1 MLRVEETQQAVEF
14 SAALIAKFDDVKSR
28 YPQGKQKSALLP
40 ILHLTQAEFGWLS
53 SAAMD
58 KVAEY
63 LGILPIEVYEVATFY
78 TMYFL
83 RPQGKYVLEV
93 CRTGPCCLVGAEKI
107 MDHIEQRLG
116 VKEGEVTPDGLFS
129 WRGVECL
136 AACGFGPVL
145 QIGPE
150 YTFYENLTPESVDKL
165 IADLKSGRDN
175 QQSFQRVNPVATVDN
190 KASEQEYNNTILPP
204 TDPTQRSAEEI

>member
-1 MLRVEETQQAVEF
+1 MLRVEDTEQKPVEF
-14 SAALIAKFDDVKSR
+14 SAALVTKFDEIVSR
-28 YPQGKQKSALLP
+28 YPAGKQKSALLP
-40 ILHLTQAEFGWLS
+40 ILHLVQAEFGWTS
-53 SAAMD
+53 VPAMD

-63 LGILPIEVYEVATFY
+63 LKLQPIEVYEVASFY

-93 CRTGPCCLVGAEKI
+93 CRTGPCCLVGAETI
-107 MDHIEQRLG
+107 MDHLEEKLG
-116 VKEGEVTPDGLFS
+116 VKEGEVTEDGLFS

-150 YTFYENLTPESVDKL
+150 YTFYEKLTNTSVDQL
-165 IADLKSGRDN
+165 ITDLKTKG
-175 QQSFQRVNPVATVDN
+175 
-190 KASEQEYNNTILPP
+190 
-204 TDPTQRSAEEI
+204 

>member
-1 MLRVEETQQAVEF
+1 MLKVEDTGVPVEF
-14 SAALIAKFDDVKSR
+14 SPELIKQFDDIVSR
-28 YPQGKQKSALLP
+28 YPKGKQKSGLLP
-40 ILHLTQAEFGWLS
+40 ILHLVQAEFRWVS
-53 SAAMD
+53 PAAMD

-63 LGILPIEVYEVATFY
+63 LGIQHIEVYEVATFY
-78 TMYFL
+78 SMYFM

-107 MDHIEQRLG
+107 MDHIEQKLG
-116 VKEGEVTPDGLFS
+116 VKEGDVTADGLFS

-150 YTFYENLTPESVDKL
+150 YTFYENLTSDSVDKL
-165 IADLKSGRDN
+165 IGSLK
-175 QQSFQRVNPVATVDN
+175 A
-190 KASEQEYNNTILPP
+190 KANN
-204 TDPTQRSAEEI
+204 

>member
-1 MLRVEETQQAVEF
+1 MLRVEDAVQTPVEF
-14 SAALIAKFDDVKSR
+14 SPGLLNQFADIVSR
-28 YPQGKQKSALLP
+28 YPEGKQKSALLP
-40 ILHLTQAEFGWLS
+40 ILHLVQAEFGWV
-53 SAAMD
+53 SAPAMD

-63 LGILPIEVYEVATFY
+63 LKLEDIEVYEVASFY
-78 TMYFL
+78 SMYFL

-107 MDHIEQRLG
+107 MDHIEQTLG

-136 AACGFGPVL
+136 AACGFAPVL

-150 YTFYENLTPESVDKL
+150 YTFYEKLTNESVNKL
-165 IADLKSGRDN
+165 IADLREKG
-175 QQSFQRVNPVATVDN
+175 
-190 KASEQEYNNTILPP
+190 
-204 TDPTQRSAEEI
+204 

>member
-1 MLRVEETQQAVEF
+1 MLKVENTGVPVEF
-14 SAALIAKFDDVKSR
+14 SPALITQFDDIVSR

-40 ILHLTQAEFGWLS
+40 ILHLVQAEFGWLS
-53 SAAMD
+53 PPAMD

-63 LGILPIEVYEVATFY
+63 LKLQDIEVYEVASFY
-78 TMYFL
+78 SMYFL

-107 MDHIEQRLG
+107 MDHIEQKLG

-136 AACGFGPVL
+136 AACGYGPVL

-150 YTFYENLTPESVDKL
+150 YTFYENLTNDSVDAL
-165 IADLKSGRDN
+165 INGLK
-175 QQSFQRVNPVATVDN
+175 AKT
-190 KASEQEYNNTILPP
+190 NN
-204 TDPTQRSAEEI
+204 

>member
-1 MLRVEETQQAVEF
+1 MLRVENIQTQTTAAF
-14 SAALIAKFDDVKSR
+14 SPALLAQMADMVSR
-28 YPQGKQKSALLP
+28 YPEGKQKSALLP
-40 ILHLTQAEFGWLS
+40 ILHAVQAEQGWLS
-53 SAAMD
+53 SEAMD
-58 KVAEY
+58 RVADY
-63 LGILPIEVYEVATFY
+63 LKIESIEVYEVATFY

-107 MDHIEQRLG
+107 MDHIEQKLG
-116 VKEGEVTPDGLFS
+116 VKEGDITPDGLFS

-150 YTFYENLTPESVDKL
+150 YTFYENLTPESVDRL
-165 IADLKSGRDN
+165 ISDL
-175 QQSFQRVNPVATVDN
+175 TV
-190 KASEQEYNNTILPP
+190 KANN
-204 TDPTQRSAEEI
+204 

>member
-1 MLRVEETQQAVEF
+1 MLRVEDNQLQAPVEF
-14 SAALIAKFDDVKSR
+14 SPELTGKFADKLSR
-28 YPQGKQKSALLP
+28 YPADKKKAALLP
-40 ILHLTQAEFGWLS
+40 ILHDVQAELGWLS
-53 SAAMD
+53 AAAMD

-63 LGILPIEVYEVATFY
+63 LGIEPIEVYEVATFY

-116 VKEGEVTPDGLFS
+116 VKEGDVTTDGLFS

-150 YTFYENLTPESVDKL
+150 YTFYENLTPESVDHL
-165 IADLKSGRDN
+165 ISDLK
-175 QQSFQRVNPVATVDN
+175 V
-190 KASEQEYNNTILPP
+190 KANN
-204 TDPTQRSAEEI
+204 